1 MVSTDDRRINHA
13 HARHIHWVLVV
24 LLVLCAATAGIIF
37 SGFEPHQLYRSSTSS
52 STAAPLP
59 R

>member
-1 MVSTDDRRINHA
+1 MASTDDNRINHA
-13 HARHIHWVLVV
+13 HARHIHGVLVV

-37 SGFEPHQLYRSSTSS
+37 SGFEPHQLYRGSAAS